1 MSKLHP
7 KINLILQK
15 FIATQKIFLV
25 ATAPT
30 SNNINLP
37 QKGTKYFKIIHKN
50 HFLWLNINGSGN
62 EISTHLFKNQRIT
75 MMFCFFEKIPNIL
88 RL

>member
-15 FIATQKIFLV
+15 FIEAQKIFLV

-30 SNNINLP
+30 SSSITLP
-37 QKGTKYFKIIHKN
+37 QKGTEYFKIIHKN
-50 HFLWLNINGSGN
+50 HFL
-62 EISTHLFKNQRIT
+62 
-75 MMFCFFEKIPNIL
+75 
-88 RL
+88 